1 MSKPEPLVIS
11 VTRES
16 VVPVEVHPVVIQ
28 VPSPFP
34 YKSDKAVPW
43 KYGINVLKQEPKGDQ
58 KTKVSDTGKVTVDNI
73 TGIGGIIRS
82 DRLFAPAELRRDRSH
97 EKTNEEVTIETAR
110 SFLKGKAPQ
119 NNQEQE
125 GNEKKEISDEEACE
139 FLRCIQQ
146 SEYKVVDQLNR
157 MPARI
162 SLLELLMHSTSHR
175 KLLMKILNGAHVE
188 RDISLN

>member
-1 MSKPEPLVIS
+1 LRPKAVALPAWALSHPWIS
-11 VTRES
+11 VTREL

-73 TGIGGIIRS
+73 TGIGGMTRS
-82 DRLFAPAELRRDRSH
+82 GRLFAPAELRRDRSH

-110 SFLKGKAPQ
+110 SFLKGKTPQ
-119 NNQEQE
+119 NNQE
-125 GNEKKEISDEEACE
+125 
-139 FLRCIQQ
+139 
-146 SEYKVVDQLNR
+146 
-157 MPARI
+157 
-162 SLLELLMHSTSHR
+162 
-175 KLLMKILNGAHVE
+175 
-188 RDISLN
+188 